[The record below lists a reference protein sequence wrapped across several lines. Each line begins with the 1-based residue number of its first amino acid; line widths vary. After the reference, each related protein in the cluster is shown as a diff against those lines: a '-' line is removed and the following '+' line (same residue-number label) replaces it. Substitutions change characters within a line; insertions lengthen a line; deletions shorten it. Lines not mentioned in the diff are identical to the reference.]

1 MKFQIALIG
10 QPNVGKSTLFSRLT
24 GVGVI
29 SSNYPGTTVEFDE
42 ATVTYGGNELH
53 FHDLPGTYSLST
65 TSSDED
71 VVIKMLRDA
80 DNDVIVVVADSTDL
94 EPSLVLSM
102 EVLELGLPTIIALN
116 KYDLS
121 MKRMTIDVEKLEKIF
136 GVPVIPVSSRNG
148 DGMSDLLDAISS
160 GKAKVS
166 DYRVMYDDHIVEAI
180 DKVMETHHVN
190 RGKAIKILEGI
201 DDDSDPFIIGDI
213 DREFTKIHGDHI
225 GVHIARDRYGDAHVI
240 VMETV
245 HRSTKNL
252 TRSEK
257 ISDITI
263 EPSTGIPIL
272 IGILV
277 LTFITLIGLGGIIA
291 EWIDH
296 LYTTFVGTALIDLG
310 GNIAGDIGKALMSGI
325 DSSIQAILGLVIP
338 YIMVFYIILGIL
350 EDTGYLPR
358 AVVLLD
364 RLMHHFG
371 LHGNAFIP
379 IMVGFGCNVPAI
391 LATRMIR
398 SKRERII
405 LCSMICM
412 AVPCSAQIA
421 IMTGV
426 TGKFAGIEWVL
437 VILAILTVLMVS
449 IGIVLNKTL
458 KLEPSNLAIE
468 LPELQVPR
476 VMNVI
481 NKMWMRSKD
490 FFAIAVPLLIIGSII
505 VELCIYYNLL
515 DVFVEPMSWLTV
527 DMLGLPAVT
536 IICFIVGVV
545 RKEMS
550 YGMLVIV
557 GAITEMD
564 PSQFVV
570 YGIIM
575 SIYMPCIATIAVMRD
590 ELGWKNTLAVCLSS
604 VTIAVLVGTLVNQ
617 LFNIGFITA

>member
-1 MKFQIALIG
+1 M
-10 QPNVGKSTLFSRLT
+10 
-24 GVGVI
+24 
-29 SSNYPGTTVEFDE
+29 
-42 ATVTYGGNELH
+42 
-53 FHDLPGTYSLST
+53 
-65 TSSDED
+65 
-71 VVIKMLRDA
+71 
-80 DNDVIVVVADSTDL
+80 
-94 EPSLVLSM
+94 
-102 EVLELGLPTIIALN
+102 
-116 KYDLS
+116 
-121 MKRMTIDVEKLEKIF
+121 
-136 GVPVIPVSSRNG
+136 
-148 DGMSDLLDAISS
+148 
-160 GKAKVS
+160 
-166 DYRVMYDDHIVEAI
+166 
-180 DKVMETHHVN
+180 
-190 RGKAIKILEGI
+190 
-201 DDDSDPFIIGDI
+201 
-213 DREFTKIHGDHI
+213 
-225 GVHIARDRYGDAHVI
+225 
-240 VMETV
+240 
-245 HRSTKNL
+245 
-252 TRSEK
+252 
-257 ISDITI
+257 
-263 EPSTGIPIL
+263 
-272 IGILV
+272 
-277 LTFITLIGLGGIIA
+277 
-291 EWIDH
+291 
-296 LYTTFVGTALIDLG
+296 
-310 GNIAGDIGKALMSGI
+310 
-325 DSSIQAILGLVIP
+325 
-338 YIMVFYIILGIL
+338 GIL

-468 LPELQVPR
+468 LTELQVPR